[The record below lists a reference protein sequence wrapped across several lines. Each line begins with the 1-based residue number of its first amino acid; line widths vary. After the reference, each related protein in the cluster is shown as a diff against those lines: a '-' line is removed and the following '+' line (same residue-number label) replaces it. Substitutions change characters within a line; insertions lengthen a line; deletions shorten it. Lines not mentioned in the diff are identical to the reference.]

1 MLRSANKR
9 LSAWNYGRSEIPKLL
24 NIHLNRPAERALD
37 TFGASLQQLEA
48 GKSITPH
55 FSIGFETVP
64 QFAKV
69 FTLKRWELISELKK
83 FGAVSI
89 YELAKR
95 LNRHYR
101 NVHQD
106 VTLLNEWL
114 VIEKD
119 EHGKVFV
126 PWDKIDVKLPLL
138 IAA

>member
-1 MLRSANKR
+1 MKT
-9 LSAWNYGRSEIPKLL
+9 L
-24 NIHLNRPAERALD
+24 NIHLNHPAERALN
-37 TFGASLQQLEA
+37 TFGATLQQLES
-48 GKSITPH
+48 GQPVTPH

-69 FTLKRWELISELKK
+69 FTPKRWELISELKK

-95 LNRHYR
+95 LDRHYR

-106 VTLLNEWL
+106 VALLSEWL
-114 VIEKD
+114 VIKKD

-126 PWDKIDVKLPLL
+126 PWDEIDVRLPL
-138 IAA
+138 AAAA